1 MPANV
6 TLFWCQDR
14 EWRYNPDREMKGDCT
29 RSREARAKLGAKQC
43 RHITINLPSQWCS
56 EVHGPRTLLERE
68 STYLLHTAF
77 NHAWW
82 RCKKDAFLQFWR
94 KLVETNYYSLD
105 LKLLTN
111 FGVVVNIWSVWLR
124 NVVRMVAEM
133 NPMFLHRYTH
143 RFNSHR
149 RFRKIDHSNWAH
161 PGPL

>member
-56 EVHGPRTLLERE
+56 EVHGPRTLLRE

-111 FGVVVNIWSVWLR
+111 FGVVVNIWSVWETL
-124 NVVRMVAEM
+124 
-133 NPMFLHRYTH
+133 FGW
-143 RFNSHR
+143 SR
-149 RFRKIDHSNWAH
+149 RWIPCSFKQCVIKDLGKVKLFEWIDI
-161 PGPL
+161 